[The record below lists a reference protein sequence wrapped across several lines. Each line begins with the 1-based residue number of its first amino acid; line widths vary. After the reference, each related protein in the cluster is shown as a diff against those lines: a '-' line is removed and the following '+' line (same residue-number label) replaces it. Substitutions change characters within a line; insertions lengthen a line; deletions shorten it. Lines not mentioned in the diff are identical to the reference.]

1 MLSSVFV
8 KASLHEGHRTI
19 SKLGTN
25 NLQQNPHPGACLV
38 MFDGSNKQHTRS
50 QTFDRDPS
58 QRPLPGASVISDY
71 DELSRLTES
80 MAWT

>member
-1 MLSSVFV
+1 
-8 KASLHEGHRTI
+8 
-19 SKLGTN
+19 
-25 NLQQNPHPGACLV
+25 